1 MRLPSPLLPVL
12 LKSKLRHIEAGQ
24 DSVQALRDAEL
35 VKLVKVNTKDNF
47 ADLMAK
53 ILDPETF
60 TNLQHSMLV
69 DVAIPDLVIEQSST
83 SSSAG
88 VSGGT
93 ANAAGQAGPQEASEE
108 ADNALST
115 TGSGSEEAKRR

>member
-60 TNLQHSMLV
+60 TNLQHRTMANA
-69 DVAIPDLVIEQSST
+69 AIPDSVIERSS
-83 SSSAG
+83 
-88 VSGGT
+88 
-93 ANAAGQAGPQEASEE
+93 
-108 ADNALST
+108 
-115 TGSGSEEAKRR
+115 RRQ